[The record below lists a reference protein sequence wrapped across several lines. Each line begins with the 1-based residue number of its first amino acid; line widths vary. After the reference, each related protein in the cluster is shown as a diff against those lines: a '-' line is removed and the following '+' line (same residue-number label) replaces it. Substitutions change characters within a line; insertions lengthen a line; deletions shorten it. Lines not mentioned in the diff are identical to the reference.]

1 MQLTR
6 YMKVYPCTDKPGRVL
21 LYSTRRCAL
30 LEVPEALLERV
41 RTGNLAEK
49 EQETLARLG
58 FLVPNHAV
66 EREEVRTSFDRI
78 NRDSRCF
85 KAIVTLTLDCN
96 LACPYCYEGS
106 FRGRYS
112 MNIATADL
120 LVKLMTERMDAG
132 LSVSI
137 SFYGGEALM
146 ALPVLKHIAGK
157 LVDAARERGVDF
169 DFNIVTNGTLLN
181 RKTVE
186 ELLPLG
192 LKGAKITL
200 DGPRDIHDQQR
211 PFVSGKGSF
220 DLIVSNIKETSDLL
234 ALQVGGNYTRHNYRR
249 FPELLDFFLKEGIT
263 TDKLKYVVFSPVTP
277 RADGSIVSGD
287 VSAVCACTEEPWMI
301 EASLFLRGEI
311 LRRGFD
317 TLKFKPSGCMIE
329 FKNDLVV
336 GYDGGLY
343 KCPAFMGE
351 ESLRIGSLAEGVG
364 EYAQAHGLDLWKCDE
379 CLDCP
384 YLPLCFGGCRFLRKL
399 RTGAIDGVDCR
410 RTYLDATLEQIISQD
425 MTLRKKPGS

>member
-6 YMKVYPCTDKPGRVL
+6 YMKVYPCPGKPGRTL

-30 LEVPEALLERV
+30 LEVSEALLERT

-58 FLVPNHAV
+58 FLVPSHEV
-66 EREEVRTSFDRI
+66 EREEVRASFDRV
-78 NRDSRCF
+78 NRDSRRF
-85 KAIVTLTLDCN
+85 NAIVTLTLDCN
-96 LACPYCYEGS
+96 LSCPYCYEGN
-106 FRGRYS
+106 FRGRYAMS
-112 MNIATADL
+112 IATADL
-120 LVKLMTERMDAG
+120 LVKLITERMDAG
-132 LSVSI
+132 LSVSVG
-137 SFYGGEALM
+137 FYGGEALM
-146 ALPVLKHIAGK
+146 ALPLLKHIAGK
-157 LVDAARERGVDF
+157 LAEAARERGVNF
-169 DFNIVTNGTLLN
+169 DFNIVTNGTLLT
-181 RKTVE
+181 RRTVE

-192 LKGAKITL
+192 LKGAKLTV

-211 PFVSGKGSF
+211 PFVSGQGCF
-220 DLIVSNIKETSDLL
+220 DLIVANIKETSDLL

-249 FPELLDFFLKEGIT
+249 FPELLDFFLNEGIT
-263 TDKLKYVVFSPVTP
+263 PDKLKFVVFSPVTP

-301 EASLFLRGEI
+301 EASLFLREEI

-351 ESLRIGSLAEGVG
+351 ESLRVGSLAEGVG
-364 EYAQAHGLDLWKCDE
+364 DYAQTHGLDLWKCDE

-384 YLPLCFGGCRFLRKL
+384 YLPLCFGGCRFLRRL

-410 RTYLDATLEQIISQD
+410 RTYLDATLEQIIFQD
-425 MTLRKKPGS
+425 MTLRKKSGS